1 MRMGFFVAPL
11 LRMTVEYTVSGWQ
24 LIDGKRE
31 MKTELGQGKGLW
43 VKIVCCFKTKIGFRK
58 N

>member
-1 MRMGFFVAPL
+1 MGFFVAPL

-43 VKIVCCFKTKIGFRK
+43 VKIVCCFGIMD
-58 N
+58 